1 MPKEMLFL
9 CDVYTKWLKDNN
21 LPHQCA
27 SDILYGKDTMNRLTV
42 NQTYWLENFI
52 STWDIIAQNA
62 QENIMTKI
70 DLTDNE
76 LQELKY
82 HYVDRIVGNMSL
94 EDLLQY
100 VKEDMENAVNDLSEV
115 EFLDQAEDYW
125 NDSFDDQK
133 DIIND
138 NLGVW
143 DAEDEDDLIEEV
155 TANAGWCIKSIDY
168 EHQLK

>member
-9 CDVYTKWLKDNN
+9 CDVYTKWLEENE

-52 STWDIIAQNA
+52 STWDIISQNA

-70 DLTDNE
+70 NLTDEE

-82 HYVDRIVGNMSL
+82 HYVDRLVDNMSTKDLVQYVFDDLTKYVDDQSDAEFL
-94 EDLLQY
+94 EDA
-100 VKEDMENAVNDLSEV
+100 KN
-115 EFLDQAEDYW
+115 YW
-125 NDSFDDQK
+125 
-133 DIIND
+133 
-138 NLGVW
+138 
-143 DAEDEDDLIEEV
+143 DEDLQEVVEDIKQYANCDFKKPIEDRKPSNIF
-155 TANAGWCIKSIDY
+155 TDINNIGDKY
-168 EHQLK
+168 

>member
-52 STWDIIAQNA
+52 STWDIISQNA

-70 DLTDNE
+70 NLTDNE

-125 NDSFDDQK
+125 NDSFDEVVEIVK
-133 DIIND
+133 DYANCDFKKPIEDRKPSNIFIDIN
-138 NLGVW
+138 NTG
-143 DAEDEDDLIEEV
+143 
-155 TANAGWCIKSIDY
+155 GKY
-168 EHQLK
+168 